1 MHDIICYMDVTC
13 NTCGKTFA
21 AKRSDARYCSGQCR
35 TRAHRVRNSPDE
47 SKRPRVPLPKLFRNA
62 VTNSQSSVER
72 LERLAND
79 DRFARNRK
87 PLAEVSKSR
96 IRYQIEVLQKIHDQL
111 EGK

>member
-1 MHDIICYMDVTC
+1 M
-13 NTCGKTFA
+13 
-21 AKRSDARYCSGQCR
+21 
-35 TRAHRVRNSPDE
+35 
-47 SKRPRVPLPKLFRNA
+47 
-62 VTNSQSSVER
+62 TNSQSSVER